1 MEYLNH
7 FALGFMI
14 TVLSILLPGIVN
26 MTAVTL
32 SMKRGLYTSY
42 RFSFGATLTI
52 TVQAFIAI
60 TFAGFLSKNPAILTF
75 LKQTAVAIFIIL
87 GIIFLLLARH
97 PKVTKKTTSSKGK
110 PILLGIMVAWMN
122 LLNIPYYFTFST
134 FFEAKGWII
143 LDDPIKYT
151 YLSGIAIGAIL
162 LLMLS
167 GRFAQFITV
176 SGPHLARNLNYF
188 LSGLFFV
195 MAIVQAVQ
203 LYGQA

>member
-7 FALGFMI
+7 FALGFTI

-26 MTAVTL
+26 MTAVTI

-42 RFSFGATLTI
+42 RFSLGATVTI
-52 TVQAFIAI
+52 TIQAFIAI
-60 TFAGFLSKNPAILTF
+60 TFAGFLSKNPGVLTF
-75 LKQTAVAIFIIL
+75 LKQTAVAIFAIL
-87 GIIFLLLARH
+87 GVIFLLLARH
-97 PKVTKKTTSSKGK
+97 PRVTKKTHTSKGK
-110 PILLGIMVAWMN
+110 PILLGLVVAWMN

-143 LDDPIKYT
+143 LNDPIKYT
-151 YLSGIAIGAIL
+151 YLSGIGMAAIL
-162 LLMLS
+162 LLMLY
-167 GRFAQFITV
+167 GRFAQFVTV
-176 SGPHLARNLNYF
+176 SGNQLARNLNYF

-203 LYGQA
+203 LYGET

>member
-1 MEYLNH
+1 MENLNH

-26 MTAVTL
+26 MTAVTI
-32 SMKRGLYTSY
+32 SMKRGLLTAY
-42 RFSFGATLTI
+42 RFSLGASI
-52 TVQAFIAI
+52 TVTLQAFIAI
-60 TFAGFLSKNPAILTF
+60 TFAGFLSNNPGVLTF

-97 PKVTKKTTSSKGK
+97 PRVTRTTSGKGK
-110 PILLGIMVAWMN
+110 PILLGLIVAWMN

-134 FFEAKGWII
+134 FFEAKEWII
-143 LDDPIKYT
+143 LNDPVKYI
-151 YLSGIAIGAIL
+151 YLSGIALGSFI
-162 LLMLS
+162 MLALY

-176 SGPHLARNLNYF
+176 SGSHLARNLNYF

-195 MAIVQAVQ
+195 LALVQAVQ
-203 LYGQA
+203 LYGSA